1 MVDRFLVMPA
11 RDQHHMPNIASLI
24 STTDGM
30 SESIQNGSDI
40 ADIKA
45 KLIKISPSLLDF
57 NSSFWLIQK
66 DILTLLSQPSN
77 EAPKRNLQAADALL
91 IWYLRAVQA
100 LKAGADPK
108 LVPLNDIFSDSV
120 FNWVTGSLNFSHG
133 AQANAGLGLLRR
145 LVQLLL
151 LLDRARGDEVCTKW
165 AISVFHDLSL
175 KKEHFQIIET
185 LAKECPHV
193 SQGFK
198 ENDPGFVEVFVS
210 ACASGAVAN
219 AAAKCLAALL
229 HNLQTDFSEGEFVN
243 YWATTVVSGL
253 HNPKTSSNIIQHL
266 LPILLRMTPN
276 SIEILIKNHIDASQ
290 PELLLAVLN
299 VSQKLS
305 KSKDPIDSGI
315 LTEGEMFELLV
326 SDTESIRLSALQ
338 LVVSTIKTSRIPSAH
353 ILKLLTDECI
363 LEGFVEDSRS
373 SETRDAFSSTIR
385 KAVISLKDC
394 YIHNRESSPDAIKG
408 ALQLLLSYF
417 MKKLSP
423 SSSYLL
429 LLIAFDF
436 FEVLVEEEFDG
447 IARKQTQKQ
456 KNIIPVLEVYTLSF
470 ISVMLRFTTNN
481 YEDIRGKARKLLQT
495 YPSGVLFDELDGLFS
510 EYLSNAIE
518 ALKSVQGRK
527 SDENV
532 NLLLLLATH
541 YSKDPRN
548 LLEFIKLIQERLL
561 QIDGESPH
569 GFYTFFSKAFQT
581 LPEFFLEQETYSTEL
596 VRCLLKCCQKLWQQY
611 KANTTFETL
620 EDSDGLE
627 ASSWRPVRES
637 ALLLDTM
644 IAMNKKSR
652 FVFLDNEL
660 FLEACELTR
669 DQLSNITHRGVFMA
683 VFNTYVSACVVC
695 LESPSLKDYPK
706 VWLQGSLDL
715 IKAKTQFVSRRS
727 GGLPFLITGAIIAH
741 KKTGD
746 VDEIIDSTMKMLI
759 EYTKIP
765 LREEDRA
772 KAGFPQV
779 HAFNCIKHLFLE
791 SALFPLAKRYLNEAL
806 SLALESID
814 SPEWSIKNAALMLF
828 TSLQNRIFG
837 TNMVGNLLSGMKTS
851 VFFSMYRDL
860 EDKFYSRLSKFGESE
875 GGSVESILSILTI
888 LERLEWSGTDESL
901 FNRFY
906 TLLRDRCLGHQK
918 WKIREMTARVLY
930 KMALTT
936 NKEKAAQ
943 HCIKGVL
950 SSNSM
955 NKIHGFL
962 LLVSKLSREVRI
974 NDEDMRDVFHF
985 VLKLNNWQVFAV
997 WLDML
1002 PEDLT
1007 LPLVEH
1013 LGDFFVKLLIEE
1025 STKPNRAKQSTL
1037 AKVVKI
1043 LHHYHLKND
1052 EAEVA
1057 EDLLLLAL
1065 ESDAY
1070 EIQELVIEC
1079 CQKHKK
1085 LSHRLIET
1093 LERLAQSPLTWSYIR
1108 VKVIELL
1115 VAAGSNQRIK
1125 TPDTKW
1131 SQELQVLDL
1140 AAQSVPDTW
1149 QLARYLHS
1157 YETDETNLLCV
1168 KVLERLMRLREE
1180 LDCDYIE
1187 DVIVLLLFSCK
1198 SECRP
1203 ARRRAADVLSRSFNL
1218 SSDWSTTYIF
1228 RKALEAYGDFRGR
1241 EGSILRN
1248 FLTLYRT
1255 GFEEFTKKD
1264 QLDLDRDDLYMNE
1277 VTVHSELSRRTK
1289 MDVSEDVDIVM
1300 QIIQK
1305 SLLLKSWEY
1314 DYLFDV
1320 SLHKLTNLVS
1330 EADRE
1335 RLLEALKSIG
1345 YCYH

>member
-1 MVDRFLVMPA
+1 
-11 RDQHHMPNIASLI
+11 MPNIASLI

-30 SESIQNGSDI
+30 SESTQNGSDI

-45 KLIKISPSLLDF
+45 KLIKVSPSLLDF
-57 NSSFWLIQK
+57 DSSFWLIQR

-100 LKAGADPK
+100 LKAGADPT
-108 LVPLNDIFSDSV
+108 LVPLDDIFSDSV

-151 LLDRARGDEVCTKW
+151 LLDRAKGDELCTKW

-185 LAKECPHV
+185 LAKECPQV

-198 ENDPGFVEVFVS
+198 ENIPGFVEVLVS

-229 HNLQTDFSEGEFVN
+229 QNLQTDFSEGEFVN
-243 YWATTVVSGL
+243 YWATPVVSGL

-276 SIEILIKNHIDASQ
+276 SVEILIKNHIDASQ

-315 LTEGEMFELLV
+315 LTEGEMFELMV

-394 YIHNRESSPDAIKG
+394 YIHNRESSPEAIKG
-408 ALQLLLSYF
+408 VFQWLLSYF

-447 IARKQTQKQ
+447 VARKNTQKL
-456 KNIIPVLEVYTLSF
+456 KNLIPVLEVFTLSF
-470 ISVMLRFTTNN
+470 NSVMLRFTTNN

-495 YPSGVLFDELDGLFS
+495 CPSGLLFDELDGLFS
-510 EYLSNAIE
+510 EYLNNAIE

-541 YSKDPRN
+541 YSTNQRK
-548 LLEFIKLIQERLL
+548 LLEFIRLIQERLL
-561 QIDGESPH
+561 QVNGESPH

-581 LPEFFLEQETYSTEL
+581 SPEFFLEQETYSTEL
-596 VRCLLKCCQKLWQQY
+596 FRCLLKCCQKLWQQY

-644 IAMNKKSR
+644 IALNKKSR

-706 VWLQGSLDL
+706 IWLQESLDL

-741 KKTGD
+741 KKTG

-791 SALFPLAKRYLNEAL
+791 SALFPSAKRYLNEAL

-837 TNMVGNLLSGMKTS
+837 TNMVDNLLSGMKTS

-860 EDKFYSRLSKFGESE
+860 EDKFYSRLSKFGENE

-901 FNRFY
+901 FNSFY
-906 TLLRDRCLGHQK
+906 TLLQDRYLSHQR

-936 NKEKAAQ
+936 NKEKAVE
-943 HCIKGVL
+943 HCITGVF
-950 SSNSM
+950 SSMSM

-985 VLKLNNWQVFAV
+985 VLKLNNWQVFSV

-1002 PEDLT
+1002 PEDPPLS
-1007 LPLVEH
+1007 LVEP
-1013 LGDFFVKLLIEE
+1013 LGDLFVQKLIEE
-1025 STKPNRAKQSTL
+1025 SKKPNRAKQSTL

-1052 EAEVA
+1052 KAEVA

-1070 EIQELVIEC
+1070 VIQELVIEC
-1079 CQKHKK
+1079 CQKHEK
-1085 LSHRLIET
+1085 LSHRLKET
-1093 LERLAQSPLTWSYIR
+1093 LEQLAQAPLTWSYTR

-1140 AAQSVPDTW
+1140 AAQSVPDIW

-1168 KVLERLMRLREE
+1168 EVLERLMRPKEE
-1180 LDCDYIE
+1180 LDGDYIE
-1187 DVIVLLLFSCK
+1187 DVIVLLLISCK

-1218 SSDWSTTYIF
+1218 SSDWSTTYTF
-1228 RKALEAYGDFRGR
+1228 RKALEAYGDFGGR

-1248 FLTLYRT
+1248 SLTLYRT
-1255 GFEEFTKKD
+1255 GFEEFTKKN

-1277 VTVHSELSRRTK
+1277 AMVHSELSRRTK
-1289 MDVSEDVDIVM
+1289 MDVSEDVDKVM

-1305 SLLLKSWEY
+1305 SPLLKSWEY

-1320 SLHKLTNLVS
+1320 SLHKLMNLVS
-1330 EADRE
+1330 EADKE
-1335 RLLEALKSIG
+1335 RLLEALKSID

>member
-11 RDQHHMPNIASLI
+11 RDQHHMPDIASLI
-24 STTDGM
+24 STTNGM
-30 SESIQNGSDI
+30 SESNQNGSDI

-57 NSSFWLIQK
+57 NSSFWLIQN

-108 LVPLNDIFSDSV
+108 LVPLDDIFSDSV

-151 LLDRARGDEVCTKW
+151 LLDRAKGDEICTKW
-165 AISVFHDLSL
+165 AISTFHALSL

-198 ENDPGFVEVFVS
+198 ESDPGFVEVLVS

-229 HNLQTDFSEGEFVN
+229 QNLQTDFSEGEFVN
-243 YWATTVVSGL
+243 YWATPVVSGL

-276 SIEILIKNHIDASQ
+276 SVEILIKNHIDASQ

-315 LTEGEMFELLV
+315 LTEDEVFELLV

-338 LVVSTIKTSRIPSAH
+338 LVVSTIKTSRISSAH

-394 YIHNRESSPDAIKG
+394 YIHNRESSPEAIKG

-447 IARKQTQKQ
+447 VARKNTQKR
-456 KNIIPVLEVYTLSF
+456 KNLIPVLKVFTLSF

-495 YPSGVLFDELDGLFS
+495 CPSGVLFDELDGLFS
-510 EYLSNAIE
+510 QYLNNAIE

-541 YSKDPRN
+541 YSKDPQK
-548 LLEFIKLIQERLL
+548 LIEFIRLIQERLL
-561 QIDGESPH
+561 QVDGESPH

-644 IAMNKKSR
+644 ISLNKKS

-695 LESPSLKDYPK
+695 LENQGLKHYPK
-706 VWLQGSLDL
+706 VWLQESLNL

-772 KAGFPQV
+772 RAGFPQV

-791 SALFPLAKRYLNEAL
+791 SALFPSAKRYLNEAL

-837 TNMVGNLLSGMKTS
+837 TNMVGSLLSGMKTS

-901 FNRFY
+901 LNRFY

-930 KMALTT
+930 KMALTSH
-936 NKEKAAQ
+936 KEKAAQ
-943 HCIKGVL
+943 HCITGVF
-950 SSNSM
+950 SSKSM

-985 VLKLNNWQVFAV
+985 VLKLNNWQVSSV
-997 WLDML
+997 WLDL
-1002 PEDLT
+1002 VPDD
-1007 LPLVEH
+1007 LPLSFVEP
-1013 LGDFFVKLLIEE
+1013 LGDFFVQLLIEE
-1025 STKPNRAKQSTL
+1025 RTKPNRAKQSTH
-1037 AKVVKI
+1037 AKIVKM

-1052 EAEVA
+1052 EVEVA

-1065 ESDAY
+1065 ESDAH

-1079 CQKHKK
+1079 CQKQEK
-1085 LSHRLIET
+1085 LSQRLKET
-1093 LERLAQSPLTWSYIR
+1093 LEQLAQAQLTWSYIR

-1115 VAAGSNQRIK
+1115 VAAGSNQRIE

-1140 AAQSVPDTW
+1140 AAQSVPDTK
-1149 QLARYLHS
+1149 QLATYLHS
-1157 YETDETNLLCV
+1157 YETDETNVLCV

-1180 LDCDYIE
+1180 LDSDYIE
-1187 DVIVLLLFSCK
+1187 DVVVLLLISCK

-1203 ARRRAADVLSRSFNL
+1203 ARRRAADALSRSFNL

-1228 RKALEAYGDFRGR
+1228 RKALEAYGDFSGK

-1255 GFEEFTKKD
+1255 EFEEFTKKD

-1277 VTVHSELSRRTK
+1277 VMVHSELSRRTK
-1289 MDVSEDVDIVM
+1289 MDVSEDVDKVM

-1305 SLLLKSWEY
+1305 SPLLKSWEY

-1330 EADRE
+1330 EAEKE
-1335 RLLEALKSIG
+1335 RLLEVLKSIG

>member
-1 MVDRFLVMPA
+1 MSTRDR
-11 RDQHHMPNIASLI
+11 HHMPNIASLI

-30 SESIQNGSDI
+30 CETNQDGSNI

-57 NSSFWLIQK
+57 DPSFWLTQK

-100 LKAGADPK
+100 LKAEVEPK
-108 LVPLNDIFSDSV
+108 LVPLDDIFSDSV

-151 LLDRARGDEVCTKW
+151 LLDRNKGDEVCTEW
-165 AISVFHDLSL
+165 SISTFQNLPL

-185 LAKECPHV
+185 LAKECPHI
-193 SQGFK
+193 SQGFT
-198 ENDPGFVEVFVS
+198 ENYPAFVDVLVS

-229 HNLQTDFSEGEFVN
+229 QNLQTDFSEGEFVK
-243 YWATTVVSGL
+243 YWAYPVVSGL
-253 HNPKTSSNIIQHL
+253 QSSKTSSNIVQHL

-276 SIEILIKNHIDASQ
+276 SVEILIKNHIDASQ
-290 PELLLAVLN
+290 PELLLAILN

-315 LTEGEMFELLV
+315 LTETQVFELLV
-326 SDTESIRLSALQ
+326 SDTETVRLSALQ

-353 ILKLLTDECI
+353 ILRLLTDVAV

-394 YIHNRESSPDAIKG
+394 YIHNRESSPGAIKE
-408 ALQLLLSYF
+408 ALESLLCYF
-417 MKKLSP
+417 LKRLSP

-447 IARKQTQKQ
+447 VARKNTQKQ
-456 KNIIPVLEVYTLSF
+456 KNLIPLLEVFTPSF

-481 YEDIRGKARKLLQT
+481 YEDIRGKARKFLQT
-495 YPSGVLFDELDGLFS
+495 CRSGLLFDELNSLFS
-510 EYLSNAIE
+510 DYLNNAIE

-541 YSKDPRN
+541 YSRN
-548 LLEFIKLIQERLL
+548 PPKLLDLIKLLQQRLL
-561 QIDGESPH
+561 QVNGESPH
-569 GFYTFFSKAFQT
+569 GFYTFFCKAFQT
-581 LPEFFLEQETYSTEL
+581 LPEFFLEHEAYSTEL
-596 VRCLLKCCQKLWQQY
+596 VRCLLRCCQKLWQIY

-627 ASSWRPVRES
+627 ASSWRPIRES
-637 ALLLDTM
+637 ALLLETM
-644 IAMNKKSR
+644 IALNRKSN
-652 FVFLDNEL
+652 FIFLDHEL
-660 FLEACELTR
+660 FLEVCELTR

-683 VFNTYVSACVVC
+683 VFNTYISACVIC
-695 LESPSLKDYPK
+695 LESPGLEGYPK
-706 VWLQGSLDL
+706 VWLHESLSL

-746 VDEIIDSTMKMLI
+746 VDEIIDSTMKLLI

-772 KAGFPQV
+772 KSGFPQV

-791 SALFPLAKRYLNEAL
+791 SALFSSARRYINDAL

-837 TNMVGNLLSGMKTS
+837 TNMVGYLLSGMKTS
-851 VFFSMYRDL
+851 VFFGTYRDL
-860 EDKFYSRLSKFGESE
+860 EEKFYYRLSRFGENE

-888 LERLEWSGTDESL
+888 LERLEWNGTDECL

-906 TLLRDRCLGHQK
+906 TLLQENYLGHQR

-930 KMALTT
+930 KMALTS
-936 NKEKAAQ
+936 NKEKATQ
-943 HCIKGVL
+943 HSITGIS
-950 SSNSM
+950 SSNSI
-955 NKIHGFL
+955 NKIHGCL
-962 LLVSKLSREVRI
+962 LLAAKLSQDVRI
-974 NDEDMRDVFHF
+974 RDEDMKDVFSF
-985 VLKLNNWQVFAV
+985 ALKLNNWQAFSA
-997 WLDML
+997 WLEML
-1002 PEDLT
+1002 PEDLP
-1007 LPLVEH
+1007 LSLVEP
-1013 LGDFFVKLLIEE
+1013 LGDFLVNLLIRE
-1025 STKPNRAKQSTL
+1025 SSKPNRAKHSAL
-1037 AKVVKI
+1037 AKMIKI

-1052 EAEVA
+1052 EVEVA

-1070 EIQELVIEC
+1070 EIQEQVIEC
-1079 CQKHKK
+1079 CQKHEK
-1085 LSHRLIET
+1085 LSERLRQT
-1093 LERLAQSPLTWSYIR
+1093 LERVAHAPLTWSFIR

-1115 VAAGSNQRIK
+1115 VAAGFSQRIK
-1125 TPDTKW
+1125 TPDLKW

-1140 AAQSVPDTW
+1140 AAQNLPNTL
-1149 QLARYLHS
+1149 QLASYIHS
-1157 YETDETNLLCV
+1157 YQTEDMILFCV
-1168 KVLERLMRLREE
+1168 KMLERLMRLKEV
-1180 LDCDYIE
+1180 LDNDYIE
-1187 DVIVLLLFSCK
+1187 DVTVLLLISCK

-1203 ARRRAADVLSRSFNL
+1203 ARRRAAEVLSRCFNL

-1228 RKALEAYGDFRGR
+1228 RKALEAHGDFNGK

-1248 FLTLYRT
+1248 LLTLYRT
-1255 GFEEFTKKD
+1255 GLEEFSKKA
-1264 QLDLDRDDLYMNE
+1264 QLDLDRNDLYINE
-1277 VTVHSELSRRTK
+1277 VTVHSEFSRRTK
-1289 MDVSEDVDIVM
+1289 IDVSEDVDKVL
-1300 QIIQK
+1300 QIIHT
-1305 SLLLKSWEY
+1305 SPLLKSWEY

-1320 SLHKLTNLVS
+1320 SLHKLMNLVS
-1330 EADRE
+1330 EPDRE
-1335 RLLEALKSIG
+1335 RLLEALASIG
-1345 YCYH
+1345 YYYH

>member
-1 MVDRFLVMPA
+1 MPT

-24 STTDGM
+24 STTNGM
-30 SESIQNGSDI
+30 SETNQNGSNI

-45 KLIKISPSLLDF
+45 KLIKISPSLL
-57 NSSFWLIQK
+57 NLHSSFWLIQK

-108 LVPLNDIFSDSV
+108 LVPLNDIFSHSV

-151 LLDRARGDEVCTKW
+151 LLDRTRGDELCSKW
-165 AISVFHDLSL
+165 AISTFQNLSL
-175 KKEHFQIIET
+175 KKEHFQIIEI

-198 ENDPGFVEVFVS
+198 ENDPGFFEVLVS

-219 AAAKCLAALL
+219 ASAKCLAALL
-229 HNLQTDFSEGEFVN
+229 QNLQTDFSEGEFVT
-243 YWATTVVSGL
+243 YWANPVVSGL
-253 HNPKTSSNIIQHL
+253 QSPKASSNIIQHL

-276 SIEILIKNHIDASQ
+276 SVEILIKNHIDASQ
-290 PELLLAVLN
+290 PELLLSVLN

-315 LTEGEMFELLV
+315 LTESEVFELLV
-326 SDTESIRLSALQ
+326 SDTESIRLSAMQ
-338 LVVSTIKTSRIPSAH
+338 LVVSTIKTSRIPSPH
-353 ILKLLTDECI
+353 ILRLLTDECI

-394 YIHNRESSPDAIKG
+394 YIHNRESSPEAIKE
-408 ALQLLLSYF
+408 ALESLLRYF
-417 MKKLSP
+417 LMKLSP

-447 IARKQTQKQ
+447 VARKNTRKQ
-456 KNIIPVLEVYTLSF
+456 KNLIPVLEVFTPSF

-495 YPSGVLFDELDGLFS
+495 CPSGLLFDELSSLFFD
-510 EYLSNAIE
+510 YLNNSIE

-541 YSKDPRN
+541 YSRN
-548 LLEFIKLIQERLL
+548 PPKLLEFIKLLQERLL
-561 QIDGESPH
+561 QVNGESPH

-581 LPEFFLEQETYSTEL
+581 LPDFFLEQETYSTEL
-596 VRCLLKCCQKLWQQY
+596 VRCLLKCCQNLWQQY
-611 KANTTFETL
+611 KSNTTFETL

-627 ASSWRPVRES
+627 ASSWRPIRES

-644 IAMNKKSR
+644 IALNKKSS
-652 FVFLDNEL
+652 FIFLDHEL

-695 LESPSLKDYPK
+695 LESPGLEGYPK
-706 VWLQGSLDL
+706 VWLHESLNL

-727 GGLPFLITGAIIAH
+727 GGLPFLITGAIMAH
-741 KKTGD
+741 KKNGD
-746 VDEIIDSTMKMLI
+746 VDGIIDSTMKMLI

-772 KAGFPQV
+772 KSGFPQV

-791 SALFPLAKRYLNEAL
+791 SALFSSAKRYLNKAL

-860 EDKFYSRLSKFGESE
+860 DDKFYSRLSKFGENE

-888 LERLEWSGTDESL
+888 LERLEWNGTDEGLS
-901 FNRFY
+901 NRFY
-906 TLLRDRCLGHQK
+906 TLLQDNYLGHQR

-930 KMALTT
+930 KMALMS
-936 NKEKAAQ
+936 NREKATQ
-943 HCIKGVL
+943 HSITGIY

-962 LLVSKLSREVRI
+962 LLASKLSQDVRI
-974 NDEDMRDVFHF
+974 NDQNMRDVFHF
-985 VLKLNNWQVFAV
+985 VLKLNNWQVFSV

-1002 PEDLT
+1002 PEDLP
-1007 LPLVEH
+1007 LSLVEP
-1013 LGDFFVKLLIEE
+1013 LGDFFVELLIGE
-1025 STKPNRAKQSTL
+1025 SIRPNRAKHSTL
-1037 AKVVKI
+1037 AKVIKL
-1043 LHHYHLKND
+1043 LHRYHLEND
-1052 EAEVA
+1052 EVEVA

-1079 CQKHKK
+1079 CQKHEIM
-1085 LSHRLIET
+1085 SERLRQT
-1093 LERLAQSPLTWSYIR
+1093 LEQLAQVPLTWSYIR

-1115 VAAGSNQRIK
+1115 LVTGSNQRIK
-1125 TPDTKW
+1125 TLDTKW
-1131 SQELQVLDL
+1131 SQELQILDL
-1140 AAQSVPDTW
+1140 AAQSLPDTL
-1149 QLARYLHS
+1149 QLARYIQS
-1157 YETDETNLLCV
+1157 YQTDETTLLCV
-1168 KVLERLMRLREE
+1168 KVLERLMRLKEQ
-1180 LDCDYIE
+1180 LDSDYIE
-1187 DVIVLLLFSCK
+1187 DVIVLLLISCK
-1198 SECRP
+1198 SEYRP
-1203 ARRRAADVLSRSFNL
+1203 ARRRAADVLSRCFNL
-1218 SSDWSTTYIF
+1218 SSDCSTTYIF
-1228 RKALEAYGDFRGR
+1228 RKALEAHGNFSGK

-1255 GFEEFTKKD
+1255 GFEDFIKKD
-1264 QLDLDRDDLYMNE
+1264 QLDLDRDDLYINE
-1277 VTVHSELSRRTK
+1277 VTVHCEFSRRTK
-1289 MDVSEDVDIVM
+1289 IEVSEDVDKVL
-1300 QIIQK
+1300 QIIQT
-1305 SLLLKSWEY
+1305 SPLLKSWEY

-1320 SLHKLTNLVS
+1320 SLHKLMNLVS

-1335 RLLEALKSIG
+1335 RLLEALASIG
-1345 YCYH
+1345 CCYH